1 MKKVANGILTALTV
15 MIMGGCANTNKI
27 DMEPQSGKVSQNYVE
42 RLKQNCDANIAEA
55 CHFLAYN
62 YDIGKDIKQDYNLA
76 AQYYHKAISLGYSD
90 SYGSLA
96 RLYNKG
102 LGVKKNYYIAAK
114 LYEKSSLYDSN
125 KGVRNEGR
133 YNLGLMHANGQGVK
147 QSYFKAAK
155 LYRKACDNNYYAACN
170 NLGVLYRNGQGVRQS
185 SAKSKRLLG
194 KACDGGEDIG
204 CENYAILNKRL

>member
-1 MKKVANGILTALTV
+1 MDLN
-15 MIMGGCANTNKI
+15 
-27 DMEPQSGKVSQNYVE
+27 SG
-42 RLKQNCDANIAEA
+42 
-55 CHFLAYN
+55 
-62 YDIGKDIKQDYNLA
+62 
-76 AQYYHKAISLGYSD
+76 
-90 SYGSLA
+90 
-96 RLYNKG
+96 
-102 LGVKKNYYIAAK
+102 YIAAK

-155 LYRKACDNNYYAACN
+155 LYRKACN